1 MGNNKFS
8 TLKKL
13 LLLVFVLM
21 CTLSICFAC
30 GNSKPDTGDSDTTSS
45 DSAESD
51 FTESGSTADAAEAL
65 IFNLKSDGTYS
76 VSMKANGVACPENF
90 VIPDTY
96 NGAPVTT
103 ILSFGFAYAR
113 DIFTLTI
120 PEHITEIGEN
130 AFIGCCNLKTIYW
143 NSIDVG
149 DIISFYTENKIFVGC
164 SNITEVKFGDKVKDI
179 PALIFCDCK
188 ELKSITIGGSVTTIG
203 DGAFFGCSGLTNIT
217 IPDSVTSIGNYAF
230 SGCSGL
236 TDVAIPDG
244 ITTIGESAFRGCSGL
259 TSVVIGNGVTSI
271 GSEAFKGCSGLTNI
285 TIPDSV
291 ISIGELAFDHCNG
304 LTSVEFKN
312 KKGWKIYLDN
322 RCVAELSADD
332 LKNFETAATYLTIK
346 YNRYEEYNGFDGYTW
361 MREDKGE

>member
-8 TLKKL
+8 TLRKL
-13 LLLVFVLM
+13 LLSAFALICM
-21 CTLSICFAC
+21 LSVCFAC
-30 GNSKPDTGDSDTTSS
+30 GNSNS
-45 DSAESD
+45 
-51 FTESGSTADAAEAL
+51 DAANSNGTVTASEVL
-65 IFNLKSDGTYS
+65 NFDLKSDGTYS